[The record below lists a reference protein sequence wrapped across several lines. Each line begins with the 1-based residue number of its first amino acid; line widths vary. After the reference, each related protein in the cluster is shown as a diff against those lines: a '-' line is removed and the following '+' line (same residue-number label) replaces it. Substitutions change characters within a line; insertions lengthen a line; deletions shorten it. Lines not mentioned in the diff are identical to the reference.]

1 MLIRKQELPVVW
13 KFWIKALQFIES
25 QTIQLGRYG
34 LESNTWSEGISVAS
48 DRNRWGQ
55 VRNLPRSG
63 VEVERDRVTGD
74 VILESRTKRFL
85 QQVPLAV

>member
-1 MLIRKQELPVVW
+1 VDWR
-13 KFWIKALQFIES
+13 FWFNALQFIES
-25 QTIQLGRYG
+25 QTVQLGRYG
-34 LESNTWSEGISVAS
+34 LESNTWSEMISVAS
-48 DRNRWGQ
+48 ERNRWGQ

-63 VEVERDRVTGD
+63 EEVERDRVTGD